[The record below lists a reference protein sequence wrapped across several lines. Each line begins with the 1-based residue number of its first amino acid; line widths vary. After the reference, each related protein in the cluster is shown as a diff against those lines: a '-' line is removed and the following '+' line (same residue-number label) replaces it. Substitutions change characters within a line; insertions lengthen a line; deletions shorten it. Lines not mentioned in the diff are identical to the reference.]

1 MKALGSTSCISE
13 SDTEVIIDSPKSDRR
28 LCSYNN
34 RKEQTITQVCSSS
47 PSEESLHCHWTDA
60 YIFLHEGKDKIQTNM
75 LRMIPNPSS
84 PVFTLVE
91 SVPLG
96 EDTMNI
102 LFLPTSNQ
110 SSSNDTSVAALQIE
124 NGDLPVILS
133 SSVGL
138 LVN

>member
-1 MKALGSTSCISE
+1 
-13 SDTEVIIDSPKSDRR
+13 
-28 LCSYNN
+28 
-34 RKEQTITQVCSSS
+34 
-47 PSEESLHCHWTDA
+47 
-60 YIFLHEGKDKIQTNM
+60 M

-96 EDTMNI
+96 EVSMNT

-138 LVN
+138 PLIRVMDVVYSGASRVKYSNSMRGCDLID